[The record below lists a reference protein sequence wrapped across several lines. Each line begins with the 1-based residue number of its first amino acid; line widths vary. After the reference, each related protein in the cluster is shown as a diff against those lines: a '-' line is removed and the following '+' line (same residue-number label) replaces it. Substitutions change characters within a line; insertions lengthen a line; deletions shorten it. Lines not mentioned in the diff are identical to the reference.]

1 MSTKCSQPFFRE
13 KRIKKSKI
21 TVKMLTAMEKN
32 TIAYVE
38 EHLTQTQ
45 TQAVARCDPGFVLRK
60 ASCIKDSV
68 EKEEF

>member
-1 MSTKCSQPFFRE
+1 MSQLFFRE

-45 TQAVARCDPGFVLRK
+45 AVARCDPGFVLRK
-60 ASCIKDSV
+60 ASCIRDSV

>member
-1 MSTKCSQPFFRE
+1 MSTKCSQLFFRE

-38 EHLTQTQ
+38 EHLICTQV
-45 TQAVARCDPGFVLRK
+45 VARCDPGFVLRK